1 MRINWESFASSLR
14 EQGIRRIVAVFLIIM
29 LSVVILWSVPSL
41 VFVFRD
47 ELLAEPRWV
56 MDSHKIPHVLDLVL
70 WILIA
75 IELMDSIRIYIA
87 RHILH
92 LETVISLAMIALAR
106 KVITLKLTDYEPVT
120 VIGVAALVVAIA
132 FAYYFVRRSHKE
144 HGMQGIHG
152 FDDEDAE

>member
-1 MRINWESFASSLR
+1 MFINWERFVGNVR
-14 EQGIRRIVAVFLIIM
+14 EQGVRRIVALFLIIM
-29 LSVVILWSVPSL
+29 LSVVILSAVPGL
-41 VFVFRD
+41 VMVFRE

-56 MDSHKIPHVLDLVL
+56 MDTHKIPIVLDLVL

-92 LETVISLAMIALAR
+92 LETVISLALIALAR
-106 KVITLKLTDYEPVT
+106 KVITLKLADYEPLTIV
-120 VIGVAALVVAIA
+120 GVGVLVVTAA
-132 FAYYFVRRSHKE
+132 FAYYLVRKSHKE

-152 FDDEDAE
+152 FEDEE

>member
-1 MRINWESFASSLR
+1 VFINWERFVGNVR
-14 EQGIRRIVAVFLIIM
+14 EQGIRRIVAIFLIIM
-29 LSVVILWSVPSL
+29 LSVVILSAVPGL
-41 VFVFRD
+41 VIVFRE

-56 MDSHKIPHVLDLVL
+56 MDTHKIPVVLDLVL

-92 LETVISLAMIALAR
+92 LETVISLAIIALAR
-106 KVITLKLTDYEPVT
+106 KVITLKLDHYEPVT
-120 VIGVAALVVAIA
+120 IVGVAVLVVSAA
-132 FAYYFVRRSHKE
+132 FAYYLVRKSHKE

-152 FDDEDAE
+152 FEDEE

>member
-1 MRINWESFASSLR
+1 MFINWERFVGNVR
-14 EQGIRRIVAVFLIIM
+14 EQGIRRIVAIFLIVM
-29 LSVVILWSVPSL
+29 LSVLIVSSVPGL
-41 VFVFRD
+41 VMVFRE

-56 MDSHKIPHVLDLVL
+56 MDTHKIPIVLDLVL

-106 KVITLKLTDYEPVT
+106 KIITLKLSAYEPVT
-120 VIGVAALVVAIA
+120 ILGVAALVVGTAL
-132 FAYYFVRRSHKE
+132 AYYFVRKSHKE
-144 HGMQGIHG
+144 HGMQGVHG
-152 FDDEDAE
+152 LEDED